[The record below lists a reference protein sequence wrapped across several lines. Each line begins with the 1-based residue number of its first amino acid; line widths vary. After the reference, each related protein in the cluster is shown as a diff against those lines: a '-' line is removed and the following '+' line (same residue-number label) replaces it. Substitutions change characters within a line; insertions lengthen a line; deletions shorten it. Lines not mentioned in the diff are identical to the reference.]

1 MEGITGTYVCNRNA
15 GTKAVTRNITVLPNG
30 DLRVAGTYTAEELG
44 TGDGKNSDFV
54 GTQWVALFARGPSAT
69 VFTTRFG
76 ISKKCSTGRMHP
88 EYHVKYHPESKE
100 LQLTPLGACSGEAAP
115 GTTAVRWKLKTLPG
129 TGVTHKK
136 AATI

>member
-1 MEGITGTYVCNRNA
+1 MESITGTYVCNRNA
-15 GTKAVTRNITVLPNG
+15 GTRNVTVLPNG

-44 TGDGKNSDFV
+44 PGKGKNSDFDDFV

-76 ISKKCSTGRMHP
+76 ISKKCSTGKMHP

-115 GTTAVRWKLKTLPG
+115 ETTTVRWKLKTLPG